1 MIFCLHY
8 NIYIYVLFYGFFQ
21 LIRRVNQRN
30 KENIHEQR
38 QRESRG
44 RSQSQLALDS
54 NGDISGD
61 LFYNSRPPESRRQ
74 ASTVCIYFILK

>member
-1 MIFCLHY
+1 MYICNICIYTFKIFTLE
-8 NIYIYVLFYGFFQ
+8 YIFN
-21 LIRRVNQRN
+21 RRVNHRN
-30 KENIHEQR
+30 KENLHEQR
-38 QRESRG
+38 RRESRG

-74 ASTVCIYFILK
+74 ASTVCLKIT

>member
-1 MIFCLHY
+1 M
-8 NIYIYVLFYGFFQ
+8 
-21 LIRRVNQRN
+21 
-30 KENIHEQR
+30 HEQR
-38 QRESRG
+38 RRESRG

-74 ASTVCIYFILK
+74 ASTVFNNNNKEIINISIL

>member
-1 MIFCLHY
+1 M
-8 NIYIYVLFYGFFQ
+8 
-21 LIRRVNQRN
+21 
-30 KENIHEQR
+30 HEQR
-38 QRESRG
+38 RRETRG

-74 ASTVCIYFILK
+74 ASTVRIQSNTK

>member
-1 MIFCLHY
+1 M
-8 NIYIYVLFYGFFQ
+8 
-21 LIRRVNQRN
+21 
-30 KENIHEQR
+30 HEQR
-38 QRESRG
+38 RRESRG

-74 ASTVCIYFILK
+74 ASTVYLIKSTKIINLVQF

>member
-1 MIFCLHY
+1 MIIFNVRSLY
-8 NIYIYVLFYGFFQ
+8 NYFTKFIIN
-21 LIRRVNQRN
+21 RRLNQRN
-30 KENIHEQR
+30 KENMHEQR
-38 QRESRG
+38 RGESRG

-74 ASTVCIYFILK
+74 TSTVYT

>member
-1 MIFCLHY
+1 MCDIFIHY
-8 NIYIYVLFYGFFQ
+8 FMVFK

-74 ASTVCIYFILK
+74 ASTVCIYFI